1 MNLLQQAAP
10 LLFWGWIVL
19 MAIFAALW
27 MRQLRTRNATSVD
40 AAWSSTIGLL
50 GMIAAILA
58 TGSAPQRI
66 LAAVVIGLWSLRLS
80 WHLVADRILSDTA
93 EDGRY
98 RALRQLLGTRE
109 ALGFFFVYQLQAL
122 LALGFAAPF
131 VLQAYADTQT
141 ISSLQIVGVAVAVAS
156 QLLESVADRQLA
168 THRADPALRTLA
180 CRRGLWRYSRHPNY
194 FFEWLTWCGF
204 AIMHAEVLG
213 WGAAIAL
220 ATATGMRAFWF
231 RGDRISVVVRIDA
244 QAAGI
249 GRLVV
254 VLEHVEGDEDAW
266 LAARATDRRGDA
278 RARIG
283 AGGRPQAAGP
293 PCGRRAS
300 SSGTRRGRRTRRAWT
315 TRSSRPR

>member
-213 WGAAIAL
+213 WGAAIAPIAMGL
-220 ATATGMRAFWF
+220 SIRFFTGVPFTERRSLTS
-231 RGDRISVVVRIDA
+231 RGEDYRRYMAETNVFVPWPPRV
-244 QAAGI
+244 QAN
-249 GRLVV
+249 
-254 VLEHVEGDEDAW
+254 
-266 LAARATDRRGDA
+266 
-278 RARIG
+278 
-283 AGGRPQAAGP
+283 
-293 PCGRRAS
+293 
-300 SSGTRRGRRTRRAWT
+300 
-315 TRSSRPR
+315 PR